1 MKVKLM
7 AEKPLDLI
15 HNSLEKN
22 VLIEV
27 RGNRIFRGILK
38 GYDQHLNLVLAET
51 EELSDDEVFRKLGY
65 IVIRGANVVYLAPRS
80 L

>member
-1 MKVKLM
+1 M
-7 AEKPLDLI
+7 AEKPLDLV

-22 VLIEV
+22 VLVEL
-27 RGNRIFRGILK
+27 RGNRVFRGILK
-38 GYDQHLNLVLAET
+38 GYDQHLNLVMAET

-65 IVIRGANVVYLAPRS
+65 IVIRGANVVYLAPRR

>member
-1 MKVKLM
+1 MKSM

-15 HNSLEKN
+15 HSSLEKT
-22 VLIEV
+22 VLVEV

-38 GYDQHLNLVLAET
+38 GYDQHLNLVISET
-51 EELSDDEVFRKLGY
+51 EELSDDEVFRRLGY
-65 IVIRGANVVYLAPRS
+65 IVIRGANVVYVAPRS

>member
-1 MKVKLM
+1 M
-7 AEKPLDLI
+7 AEKPLDLV

-22 VLIEV
+22 VLVEL
-27 RGNRIFRGILK
+27 RGHRVFRGILK
-38 GYDQHLNLVLAET
+38 GYDQHLNLVMAET

-65 IVIRGANVVYLAPRS
+65 IVIRGANVVYLAPRR

>member
-1 MKVKLM
+1 M

-15 HNSLEKN
+15 HGSLEKN
-22 VLIEV
+22 VLVEL
-27 RGNRIFRGILK
+27 RGNRVFRGILK
-38 GYDQHLNLVLAET
+38 GYDQHLNLVMANT
-51 EELSDDEVFRKLGY
+51 EELADDEVFRKIGY